1 MLIVKLENI
10 YRHDSIEPTGNSR
23 EMNFATHM
31 CWSVIYFGL
40 LRLTTTSSTIFFE
53 RNKNKCGIIGMNN
66 WFLLSL
72 CSTLPREWLSRLY
85 TSLMNPMAPSI
96 LVWFLFYSGQTKG
109 DLLIRSPHMTHEW
122 SLISSVILTLYS
134 EDTETH
140 ARLTVW
146 TRFSRW
152 LAGENYIKYIVVRFK
167 LDDYIISR

>member
-1 MLIVKLENI
+1 MVRKNLARLRHYQNTRRELWRTPSKTWILGENIESSTFINFRADVMKNVKLETL
-10 YRHDSIEPTGNSR
+10 YRCDSIEAAGNSG

-109 DLLIRSPHMTHEW
+109 DLLIRSPHMTPE
-122 SLISSVILTLYS
+122 
-134 EDTETH
+134 
-140 ARLTVW
+140 
-146 TRFSRW
+146 
-152 LAGENYIKYIVVRFK
+152 
-167 LDDYIISR
+167 